1 MDYSFLKLYKNDFPS
16 ALKNDNLDLFAI
28 QYSGFI
34 QMSTK
39 DVFLQISNC
48 KENIAFGGNLK
59 AEIINNCQEVLL
71 DITDDFFYK
80 EFTNSKGIKQIAFSF
95 GNIGIEFYETVHLK
109 LSHIPISDNVWYSN
123 PFIVSDSLLENT
135 TLFWYKNESYF
146 NGVDYDRANYFQKIR
161 IAVWQDDVDIQ
172 EESEEYTQLSGYVIS
187 SRKVIT
193 NIQKYSMYACDIFT
207 YKRLVNLLSHD
218 IIYSNN
224 YRITNKPKVTKGE
237 RKIDSNFFELNF
249 DTNPSEEYLAN
260 FYEIYE
266 PLMLIQKF
274 PFGNYILG
282 SVIQNVSGTFNKNI
296 SIGTGI
302 IQIIGRQ
309 TFTTFEISLP
319 TNKSFLVNTATLQN
333 LPLGT
338 YRVEIESTLFGV
350 SETWEFSIINAD
362 YDSTDYD
369 SNDYLT

>member
-28 QYSGFI
+28 PYSGFI

-59 AEIINNCQEVLL
+59 AEIINNCQEALL

-95 GNIGIEFYETVHLK
+95 GNIGVEFYETVHLK
-109 LSHIPISDNVWYSN
+109 LSHTFSDNVWYSN
-123 PFIVSDSLLENT
+123 PFIISDNLLENT
-135 TLFWYKNESYF
+135 TLFLYKNESYF

-193 NIQKYSMYACDIFT
+193 NIQKFCMYACDIFT

-237 RKIDSNFFELNF
+237 RKIDSNFFEVNF

-266 PLMLIQKF
+266 PLMLIQKL
-274 PFGNYILG
+274 PFGDYVLG
-282 SVIQNVSGTFNKNI
+282 SVIPNVSGTFNKNI